1 MVKEKYRPDID
12 GLRAI
17 SVILVILF
25 HAKILKIGFIGVDI
39 FFVISGFLIT
49 NILIDG
55 KKFNILKFYERRAR
69 RLLPVLFFALII
81 ATILSYLFLFPSELR
96 DFGQSLIS
104 TIFGLSNF
112 LFLIESGYFD
122 SSSDLKPLL
131 HTWSLSIEQQFYFLY
146 PFLII
151 FLKNINWKIYYFF

>member
-1 MVKEKYRPDID
+1 MINKKYRPDID

-55 KKFNILKFYERRAR
+55 KKINILKFYERRAR
-69 RLLPVLFFALII
+69 RLLPILFFILII
-81 ATILSYLFLFPSELR
+81 TTILSYLFLFPSELR

-112 LFLIESGYFD
+112 LFFKIEKTHPIPNSQILNK
-122 SSSDLKPLL
+122 LK
-131 HTWSLSIEQQFYFLY
+131 
-146 PFLII
+146 
-151 FLKNINWKIYYFF
+151 